1 MEAEERTH
9 TSVEGKTK
17 EMRCNLGEREFNLPL
32 EGKTPAI
39 GRQGSKELPD
49 ASGGFTNKVQ
59 FQGFQ
64 VLFDIYSDFHSTNST
79 PTFQECP
86 EYTCVPS

>member
-9 TSVEGKTK
+9 TSVEGKTA
-17 EMRCNLGEREFNLPL
+17 
-32 EGKTPAI
+32 AI

-49 ASGGFTNKVQ
+49 ASGGFINKVQ
-59 FQGFQ
+59 FQGFH
-64 VLFDIYSDFHSTNST
+64 VLFDLYSSFHSTNST
-79 PTFQECP
+79 PTFQEYP